1 MDNIAINVNTYKSSY
16 KEALNE
22 IKDTILKLNK
32 NAKIFI
38 FEDSKNIDFNILEKC
53 KMMISLGGDGTLL
66 GTVREIFHTGIPVLG
81 INIGNL
87 GFLTAGEINEK
98 FEILKSVF
106 EGCYNIEERMM
117 LECIVNDGYSKYYAL
132 NDIVISKNI
141 FSGIVRYGIEVDEE
155 LYTYFYGDG
164 VVISTPTGSTAYSL
178 SAGGP
183 IVYPTLD
190 TLSITPICSH
200 TVGLR
205 TLIAK
210 GESKIR
216 ISSSNIS
223 DIVYLTI
230 DGQIYIEVNYLDKI
244 ILGKAKSTC
253 KLIKLANQDY
263 FDILRKKITYRS
275 KEGDINENKQIE

>member
-1 MDNIAINVNTYKSSY
+1 MDNIAINVNTYKPSH

-22 IKDTILKLNK
+22 IKGAILKLNK
-32 NAKIFI
+32 NANIFV
-38 FEDSKNIDFNILEKC
+38 FEDSKNIDFNVLKRC
-53 KMMISLGGDGTLL
+53 KMIISLGGDGTFL
-66 GTVREIFHTGIPVLG
+66 GTVREIFNIGIPLLG

-98 FEILKSVF
+98 FEILSDVF
-106 EGCYNIEERMM
+106 EGNYNIEERMM
-117 LECIVNDGYSKYYAL
+117 LECIVNDEHTKYYAL

-141 FSGIVRYGIEVDEE
+141 FSGIVKYGIEVDDE

-164 VVISTPTGSTAYSL
+164 IVISTPTGSTAYSL

-183 IVYPTLD
+183 IIYPTLD
-190 TLSITPICSH
+190 NLSITPICPH
-200 TVGLR
+200 TIGLR
-205 TLIAK
+205 TLITK

-244 ILGKAKSTC
+244 IVGKAKSTC
-253 KLIKLANQDY
+253 KLIKLAGQDY

-275 KEGDINENKQIE
+275 KEGDINEDK